1 MPGKNR
7 YKEVLEILSGPTPK
21 NQTHGRNN
29 WMSPLNKVI
38 FYRAFREKRAEVQIN
53 DGRTFSINYEQR
65 PGYAWVEHIGKEKI
79 PCGWYDLKVV
89 TNKSWIGS

>member
-1 MPGKNR
+1 MPSKR
-7 YKEVLEILSGPTPK
+7 QYEEVLGVSMPK

-38 FYRAFREKRAEVQIN
+38 FYRAFREKRTEVQIN
-53 DGRTFSINYEQR
+53 DGRRFKVNYDQR

-79 PCGWYDLKVV
+79 PCGWYDLKEV
-89 TNKSWIGS
+89 TNKAWLSK